1 MVLGRRTFEARS
13 ALGRPAFGREG
24 SGTRRQGETF
34 IGGTKPKASKDPLHK
49 GLTTLMNRSEMKGIV
64 DPTERSKAMGA
75 DISRKLVSLEGA
87 TGKDRV
93 DILKTIGQ
101 KA

>member
-1 MVLGRRTFEARS
+1 MVLGRRTFEARG
-13 ALGRPAFGREG
+13 ALGRAHFGKEG
-24 SGTRRQGETF
+24 SGTRRFEPKYV
-34 IGGTKPKASKDPLHK
+34 GGTKPPTKDPLHK
-49 GLTTLMNRSEMKGIV
+49 GLATLMNRSEMKGIV

-93 DILKTIGQ
+93 EILKTIGQ

>member
-1 MVLGRRTFEARS
+1 MVLGRRAFEAK
-13 ALGRPAFGREG
+13 GVIGKPAFGREG
-24 SGTRRQGETF
+24 SGTRRYYPEAHTMPV
-34 IGGTKPKASKDPLHK
+34 KSKDPLHK
-49 GLTTLMNRSEMKGIV
+49 GLGVMMNRSEMKGIV
-64 DPTERSKAMGA
+64 DPTERTKALGS
-75 DISRKLVSLEGA
+75 DISRKLLSLEAA